1 MSSIALKPVIWL
13 LSLCARKAI
22 KNVKVI
28 NEKKDKKDIE
38 LQIVTN
44 KIKAKIEQAQT
55 LKSSDPVPSQD
66 DLLDIL
72 SHHYKIYLS

>member
-1 MSSIALKPVIWL
+1 MQG
-13 LSLCARKAI
+13 KAI

-44 KIKAKIEQAQT
+44 KIKAKIEQVQT